1 VIEKTFD
8 SSECFFHFSKISKK
22 KNPQQILSAVEFFA
36 ILNRKLDDSKKS
48 PPELISKHFFI
59 IPEDFFP
66 KKMNSI

>member
-1 VIEKTFD
+1 LKKHSILQNV
-8 SSECFFHFSKISKK
+8 FFIFQKFQKK

-59 IPEDFFP
+59 IPEDFSR
-66 KKMNSI
+66 KK

>member
-1 VIEKTFD
+1 LKKHSILQNV
-8 SSECFFHFSKISKK
+8 FFIFQKFQKKK

-59 IPEDFFP
+59 IPEDFSR
-66 KKMNSI
+66 KK

>member
-1 VIEKTFD
+1 LKKHSILQNV
-8 SSECFFHFSKISKK
+8 FFIFQKFQKK